1 MVAPAPGTILSSSAA
16 VPIGRCRPSAFGIY
30 TAWRAG
36 PDTRPDAPGRA
47 HLAVA
52 LPARFHTPSRS
63 LHPPTSPPPVSARRS
78 CRPRVPPSNDGADL
92 AGLSTLR
99 FENRH
104 GGFSSRGRNE
114 PRGEPLLEAR
124 SLFKSLSFQS
134 VMDGTRKKHAD
145 FIHLIVALGEI
156 PAKIQRRPLAGIKPR
171 PLDVRRNAGQ
181 AILAERTR

>member
-1 MVAPAPGTILSSSAA
+1 MHPAVHISQSLCQPGFILL
-16 VPIGRCRPSAFGIY
+16 
-30 TAWRAG
+30 
-36 PDTRPDAPGRA
+36 PGHSIHPRRRLPFQPA
-47 HLAVA
+47 EAVA
-52 LPARFHTPSRS
+52 QECLRQMMEQIWPAF
-63 LHPPTSPPPVSARRS
+63 RRCDS
-78 CRPRVPPSNDGADL
+78 KTGTAV
-92 AGLSTLR
+92 
-99 FENRH
+99 
-104 GGFSSRGRNE
+104 FSSRGRNE